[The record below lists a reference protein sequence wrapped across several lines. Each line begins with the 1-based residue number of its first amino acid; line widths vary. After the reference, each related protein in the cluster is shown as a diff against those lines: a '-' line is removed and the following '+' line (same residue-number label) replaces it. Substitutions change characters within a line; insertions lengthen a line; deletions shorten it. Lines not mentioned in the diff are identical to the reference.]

1 MRKGLDGCDG
11 VRREVMKG
19 EDVELQLQFAT
30 LHMRFEMNGSQLV
43 NSSGRFF
50 QARTAPDPGSAGSRP
65 RDVRRWSHAAGR
77 CVGARRSRGGGQPR
91 AAVGQARVLLR
102 SRETANRTSSPAN
115 LCASESVRRSRV
127 RYARSGACMAQKQTT
142 HQSLHEPGDTWTSCR
157 PAARAERAAV
167 RQSQEQSNR
176 FSLQLCG

>member
-1 MRKGLDGCDG
+1 MRCDS
-11 VRREVMKG
+11 VLSRLRRSVVSKPG
-19 EDVELQLQFAT
+19 E
-30 LHMRFEMNGSQLV
+30 R
-43 NSSGRFF
+43 
-50 QARTAPDPGSAGSRP
+50 APP
-65 RDVRRWSHAAGR
+65 RDTGDARPGGLEKDRGDDDAEKCICGGILSRR
-77 CVGARRSRGGGQPR
+77 CCCRSRGGGQPR

-157 PAARAERAAV
+157 ACRTSRREAIPGTV
-167 RQSQEQSNR
+167 EQILPSTVWLN
-176 FSLQLCG
+176 FFKP